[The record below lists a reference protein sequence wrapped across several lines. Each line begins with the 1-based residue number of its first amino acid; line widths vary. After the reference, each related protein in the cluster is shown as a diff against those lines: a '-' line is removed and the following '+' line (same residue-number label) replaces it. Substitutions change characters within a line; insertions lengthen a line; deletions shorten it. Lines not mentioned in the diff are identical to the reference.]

1 MPDTPPLLSIVVPAF
16 NEADNLPTLI
26 DRLRAVLQPYPDYEI
41 LIVNDGSTDG
51 STRLLRA
58 LSEAD
63 PRIRFLSFSRNF
75 GHQMALRAGL
85 EHALGQ
91 AVISMDADLQHPPEL
106 IPTLVDRWRTGFD
119 VVYTVRQPDPSLSW
133 FKRTSSR
140 LFYRLLRAGSDLDLE
155 DGAADFRLLD
165 RKVVA
170 VLKDFQ
176 ENDLFLRGAISW
188 VGFRQHRI
196 VYEPAA
202 RFAGRTK
209 YSFGKMLRLAVLGIT
224 SFSTRPLFIS
234 IGLGF
239 VMSVVAGLYGLVV
252 IYENLFTDKT
262 VSGWS
267 SLALLILGIG
277 GVQFILI
284 GIIGLYLGKTF
295 EETKKRPRYIIADS
309 SEVSQSA
316 VVSPAGRWLSQPR

>member
-1 MPDTPPLLSIVVPAF
+1 MSVSAKTISIVVPAF
-16 NEADNLPTLI
+16 NEVENLPTLI
-26 DRLRAVLQPYPDYEI
+26 GRLHPILRPYGDYEI
-41 LIVNDGSTDG
+41 LVVDDGSTDG
-51 STRLLRA
+51 TARLLRG

-63 PRIRFLSFSRNF
+63 PTVRFLTFSRNF

-85 EHALGQ
+85 EHAVGQ

-106 IPTLVDRWRTGFD
+106 IPALIDRWRDGFE
-119 VVYTVRQPDPSLSW
+119 VVYTVRKPDPNLSW
-133 FKRTSSR
+133 FKRTTSR
-140 LFYRLLRAGSDLDLE
+140 LFYRLLRAGSDLELE

-170 VLKDFQ
+170 VLNQFT
-176 ENDLFLRGAISW
+176 ENDLFLRGTISW
-188 VGFRQHRI
+188 IGFRQHRI

-202 RFAGRTK
+202 RFAGSTK
-209 YSFGKMLRLAVLGIT
+209 YSFSKMFRLATMGIT

-234 IGLGF
+234 VGLGF
-239 VMSVVAGLYGLVV
+239 LMSAVAGLYGLVV

-267 SLALLILGIG
+267 SLALLSLGIG

-295 EETKKRPRYIIADS
+295 TEVKQRPRYIIADS
-309 SEVSQSA
+309 SEIGES
-316 VVSPAGRWLSQPR
+316 VVSTGTVRDRS